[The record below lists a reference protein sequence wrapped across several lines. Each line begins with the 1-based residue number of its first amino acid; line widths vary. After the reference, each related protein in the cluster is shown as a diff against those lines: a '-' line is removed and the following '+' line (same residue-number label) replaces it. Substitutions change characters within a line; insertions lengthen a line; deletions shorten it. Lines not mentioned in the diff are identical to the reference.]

1 LEDPISTQFQQ
12 AEEEKRVSQV
22 LKHDDVFEVGGTE
35 VLAGERKTIE
45 LPVTRLYTR
54 TQLHMPVQ
62 VAHGRKTGPVLF
74 VSAAIHGDEINGVEI
89 LRRVLESGLNVPNI
103 GTTITIPLLN
113 AFGFIHSTRD
123 AVQSKDVNRSFP
135 GSANG
140 SMASRMAHLI
150 NRSILPL
157 IDVGI
162 DLHTGGASRYNY
174 PQIRAELNRW
184 NNLELAMAFAA
195 PFSIQAPLRPGS
207 LRQAAKQ
214 MKKSILVYE
223 GGESLRFD
231 EASISEGYQG
241 VHRFLSHLGMAD
253 AAPAQQKNQHI
264 LKSMSWIRS
273 PMSGLFQSFV
283 ESGQWVNKK
292 QTLGVVTDIHGMI
305 RQLLISKKEGF
316 VIGLNFNPVVHLG
329 DALINLVTKE

>member
-1 LEDPISTQFQQ
+1 MLEPIFIGQ
-12 AEEEKRVSQV
+12 AAVEPGESRVIQMPLGTFPSGSLV
-22 LKHDDVFEVGGTE
+22 EVPIH
-35 VLAGERKTIE
+35 VSRSAD
-45 LPVTRLYTR
+45 
-54 TQLHMPVQ
+54 
-62 VAHGRKTGPVLF
+62 TGPTVLLM
-74 VSAAIHGDEINGVEI
+74 AGLHGDEINGVEI
-89 LRRVLESGLNVPNI
+89 LRRVLESGLNVPKI

-316 VIGLNFNPVVHLG
+316 VIGLNCNPVVHLG
-329 DALINLVTKE
+329 DALINLGIKE

>member
-1 LEDPISTQFQQ
+1 MLEPIFIGQ
-12 AEEEKRVSQV
+12 AAVEPGESRVIQMPLGTFPSGSLV
-22 LKHDDVFEVGGTE
+22 EVPIH
-35 VLAGERKTIE
+35 VSRSAD
-45 LPVTRLYTR
+45 
-54 TQLHMPVQ
+54 
-62 VAHGRKTGPVLF
+62 TGPTVLLM
-74 VSAAIHGDEINGVEI
+74 AGLHGDEINGVEI

-113 AFGFIHSTRD
+113 AFGFIYSTRD

-162 DLHTGGASRYNY
+162 DLHSGGASRYNY

-316 VIGLNFNPVVHLG
+316 VIGLNCNPVVHLG
-329 DALINLVTKE
+329 DALINLGTKE

>member
-1 LEDPISTQFQQ
+1 MAF
-12 AEEEKRVSQV
+12 
-22 LKHDDVFEVGGTE
+22 
-35 VLAGERKTIE
+35 RKTESMLEPIFIG
-45 LPVTRLYTR
+45 
-54 TQLHMPVQ
+54 Q
-62 VAHGRKTGPVLF
+62 
-74 VSAAIHGDEINGVEI
+74 AAIGPGENRVVQMPLGSFPSGALVEVPIHVSRSQFSGPTVLLMAGLHGDEINGVEI
-89 LRRVLESGLNVPNI
+89 LRRVLESGINVPNI
-103 GTTITIPLLN
+103 GSTITIPLLN

-135 GSANG
+135 GNANG

-214 MKKSILVYE
+214 LKKSILVYE
-223 GGESLRFD
+223 GGESQRFD
-231 EASISEGYQG
+231 ETSISEGYQG
-241 VHRFLSHLGMAD
+241 IHRFLSHLGMANK
-253 AAPAQQKNQHI
+253 PPIQQKNLHI

-283 ESGQWVNKK
+283 EAGQWIHKK
-292 QTLGVVTDIHGMI
+292 QTLGVVTDIHGMT
-305 RQLLISKKEGF
+305 RQLIVAKKEGF
-316 VIGLNFNPVVHLG
+316 IVGLNCNPVVHLG
-329 DALINLVTKE
+329 DALVNLGTEE

>member
-1 LEDPISTQFQQ
+1 MLEPIFIGQ
-12 AEEEKRVSQV
+12 AAVEPGESRVIQMPLGTFPSGSPV
-22 LKHDDVFEVGGTE
+22 EVPIH
-35 VLAGERKTIE
+35 VSRS
-45 LPVTRLYTR
+45 V
-54 TQLHMPVQ
+54 H
-62 VAHGRKTGPVLF
+62 TGPTVLLM
-74 VSAAIHGDEINGVEI
+74 AGLHGDEVNGVEI
-89 LRRVLESGLNVPNI
+89 LRRVLESGLNVPEI
-103 GTTITIPLLN
+103 GSTITIPLLN

-123 AVQSKDVNRSFP
+123 AVQNKDVNRSFP

-184 NNLELAMAFAA
+184 NNLELAKAFAA

-214 MKKSILVYE
+214 LKKSILVYE
-223 GGESLRFD
+223 GGESQRFD
-231 EASISEGYQG
+231 ETSISEGYQG
-241 VHRFLSHLGMAD
+241 IHRFLAHLNMAEK
-253 AAPAQQKNQHI
+253 PPVQQKNVHF
-264 LKSMSWIRS
+264 LKSMTWIRS

-283 ESGQWVNKK
+283 EPGQWTAKR
-292 QTLGVVTDIHGMI
+292 QTLGVVTDIHGMS
-305 RQLLISKKEGF
+305 RQLIVSKKQGF
-316 VIGLNFNPVVHLG
+316 IVGLNCNPVVHFG
-329 DALINLVTKE
+329 EALINLGTEE